1 VNSPEHLAQ
10 RFFDLVRER
19 DRAGIAA
26 LLHPQITLSAQTIAD
41 DFVGRED
48 VMQRF
53 YDTVFAWTLY
63 DAFAD
68 RIEHLDDDTVR
79 ATGRL
84 RWMSN
89 GHLHDVGA
97 VWKLTFRD
105 GQLFRLS
112 SSTLA
117 DSRSAQLSTA

>member
-1 VNSPEHLAQ
+1 MNSSEQLAR

-19 DRAGIAA
+19 DKAGIAA
-26 LLHPQITLSAQTIAD
+26 LLHPHVTLSAQTIVD
-41 DFVGRED
+41 NFVGRED

-63 DAFAD
+63 DAFAS
-68 RIEHLDDDTVR
+68 EYQQLADDTVR
-79 ATGRL
+79 AAGRL

-89 GHLHDVGA
+89 GHLHDIGA

-117 DSRSAQLSTA
+117 DTVGRAQPA

>member
-1 VNSPEHLAQ
+1 
-10 RFFDLVRER
+10 
-19 DRAGIAA
+19 
-26 LLHPQITLSAQTIAD
+26 
-41 DFVGRED
+41 
-48 VMQRF
+48 MQRF
-53 YDTVFAWTLY
+53 YDTVFDWTLY
-63 DAFAD
+63 EAFAID
-68 RIEHLDDDTVR
+68 YQQVDDDTVR

-117 DSRSAQLSTA
+117 DSRSAELSPA